1 MTDLPLPLVSTDWLA
16 AHLGDPDV
24 AVIDASWRMP
34 GAGDARDDYLA
45 RHIPGAVFFAID
57 EIAERETSLP
67 HMLARPEVFE
77 AAVGAMGIGNA
88 SRVVVYDDQ
97 GLFSAA
103 RVWWTFRAMGHR
115 AVAVLDGGLP
125 KWLAEGRAVTPEVP
139 APRRAV
145 FAAAPDRG
153 LVAAHGEVRAGLAS
167 AALVLD
173 ARPAARF
180 SGAAA
185 EPRPGLRRGHM
196 PGAANVPASAV
207 IGPDGRLKAAA
218 ELKKIFEAAGLR
230 PGRPVITSCGSG
242 VTAAIL
248 SLGLDA
254 LGHRPCALYDGSWAE
269 WGRDDNSSQEFPV
282 EAGAD

>member
-1 MTDLPLPLVSTDWLA
+1 MADLPLPLAPTDWLA
-16 AHLGDPDV
+16 AHLGEPDV

-34 GAGDARDDYLA
+34 GAGEARDDYLR

-57 EIAERETSLP
+57 EIAERQTSLP
-67 HMLARPEVFE
+67 HMLAPPEVFE
-77 AAVGAMGIGNA
+77 AAVGAMGIGN
-88 SRVVVYDDQ
+88 STRVVVYDDQ

-103 RVWWTFRAMGHR
+103 RVWWTFRAMGCR

-125 KWLAEGRAVTPEVP
+125 KWLAEGRAVTAEVP
-139 APRRAV
+139 SPRRAV
-145 FAAAPDRG
+145 FRAAPDRS
-153 LVAAHGEVRAGLAS
+153 LVAAHREVRAGLAG

-173 ARPAARF
+173 ARPEPRF

-185 EPRPGLRRGHM
+185 EPRAGLRRGHM
-196 PGAANVPASAV
+196 PGAANLPASAV
-207 IGPDGRLKAAA
+207 VGPDGRLKPAWDLK
-218 ELKKIFEAAGLR
+218 ELFEAAGLR

-269 WGRDDNSSQEFPV
+269 WGRDDNSSEEFPV

>member
-1 MTDLPLPLVSTDWLA
+1 MAELPLPLASTDWLA
-16 AHLGDPDV
+16 AHLGEPDV
-24 AVIDASWRMP
+24 AIIDASWRMP
-34 GAGDARDDYLA
+34 GAGDARDDYEK
-45 RHIPGAVFFAID
+45 RHIPGAAFFPID
-57 EIAERETSLP
+57 DIAEKETSLP

-77 AAVGAMGIGNA
+77 AAVGAMGIGNV

-103 RVWWTFRAMGHR
+103 RVWWNFRAMGHS

-125 KWLAEGRAVTPEVP
+125 KWLAEGRTVTAEIP
-139 APRRAV
+139 APRRAA

-153 LVAAHGEVRAGLAS
+153 VIAAHGQVRAGLAGG
-167 AALVLD
+167 ALVLD
-173 ARPAARF
+173 ARPAPRF

-207 IGPDGRLKAAA
+207 IGPDGRLKNASG
-218 ELKKIFEAAGLR
+218 LKEIFEAAGLR
-230 PGRPVITSCGSG
+230 YGRPVITSCGSG

-248 SLGLDA
+248 SLALDA
-254 LGHRPCALYDGSWAE
+254 LGHEPCALYDGSWAE
-269 WGRDDNSSQEFPV
+269 WGREENASQEFPV
-282 EAGAD
+282 EAGAG